1 MAGLEHCGGE
11 AEEADMTGSN
21 NMAPSPKKV
30 IVLADDDP
38 MTLEAM
44 ADVLNAEGYTVHTAQ
59 DGLEALALI
68 RAVKPDYIILDVVLP
83 KLDGGKICAAV
94 RQDSRLRQT
103 PIIAFSGL
111 SPQEYHFFPQFSAD
125 AYVAKGRLP
134 VAAQHLLT
142 ALSQFDI
149 CAEGVTRERMK
160 GQLLGYENFRSR
172 QLVHDLLQE
181 QRHLRAILR
190 MCPPGALELD
200 LVGHIVWANPGA
212 CEVLGKTEIGLA
224 GEPLVS
230 LVPPHDQRVIQ
241 DLLATLAHAKE
252 SAQVTTT
259 LTLNDR
265 SVSVRLAPIVEDQT
279 CTGVFVQVDH
289 TEGQRFR
296 FESECDGAESRRVV
310 ACRPRLDR

>member
-1 MAGLEHCGGE
+1 
-11 AEEADMTGSN
+11 MTGSSDT
-21 NMAPSPKKV
+21 APSRKRIV
-30 IVLADDDP
+30 VLADDDP

-83 KLDGGKICAAV
+83 KLDGGKVCAAV

-111 SPQEYHFFPQFSAD
+111 GPQEYQFFPQFSPD

-142 ALSQFDI
+142 ALSQFDV
-149 CAEGVTRERMK
+149 CAEGETRKRMK

-190 MCPPGALELD
+190 VCPPGALELD
-200 LVGHIVWANPGA
+200 LVGRIVWANPGA
-212 CEVLGKTEIGLA
+212 CEILGKTEIGMA
-224 GEPLVS
+224 GEPLVR
-230 LVPPHDQRVIQ
+230 LVPPHDQRVVL
-241 DLLATLAHAKE
+241 DLVATLAHSKE
-252 SAQVTTT
+252 STQVTTT
-259 LTLNDR
+259 LMLNDR
-265 SVSVRLAPIVEDQT
+265 SVVVRLAPILEDQS
-279 CTGVFVQVDH
+279 CTGVFVQVNH
-289 TEGQRFR
+289 TTEQRIR
-296 FESECDGAESRRVV
+296 FESECDGAESRSAVGG
-310 ACRPRLDR
+310 RPR

>member
-1 MAGLEHCGGE
+1 
-11 AEEADMTGSN
+11 MTGASRT
-21 NMAPSPKKV
+21 APSPKKS

-44 ADVLNAEGYTVHTAQ
+44 AEVLNAEGYAVHTAQ

-94 RQDSRLRQT
+94 RQDARLRQT

-134 VAAQHLLT
+134 IAAQHLLT
-142 ALSQFDI
+142 ALSHFEESVD
-149 CAEGVTRERMK
+149 GGTRERMK

-190 MCPPGALELD
+190 VCPPGALELD
-200 LVGHIVWANPGA
+200 RAGRVIWANPGA
-212 CEVLGKTEIGLA
+212 CEILGKTEIGLA
-224 GEPLVS
+224 GEPFVT
-230 LVPPHDQRVIQ
+230 LVPSHDQRVVQ
-241 DLLATLAHAKE
+241 DLLITLGQSE
-252 SAQVTTT
+252 EPAQVVTT
-259 LTLNDR
+259 LSLNDR
-265 SVSVRLAPIVEDQT
+265 SVAVWLAPILEDHA
-279 CTGVFVQVDH
+279 CTGLFVQMDRA
-289 TEGQRFR
+289 EGKRFR
-296 FESECDGAESRRVV
+296 LEAGCERAESGRAV
-310 ACRPRLDR
+310 ACRPR